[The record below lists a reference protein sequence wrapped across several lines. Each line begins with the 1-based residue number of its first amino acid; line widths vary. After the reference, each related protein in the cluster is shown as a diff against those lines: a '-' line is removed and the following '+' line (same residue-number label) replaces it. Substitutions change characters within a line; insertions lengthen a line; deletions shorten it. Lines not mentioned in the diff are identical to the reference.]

1 MVGRQVMYDLRH
13 RPGIDRLSAFGAQE
27 IMLFPKL
34 LIGVLCSQYLPN
46 EFANF
51 GVHCEGFH
59 IDYGRDGVP
68 LFWRRLYFLLLAS
81 RFAMELLRY
90 GVLGVLILR
99 CANPAKLTKPQFAP
113 AQDLRFLVGRH
124 QGTLAKGTRA
134 RAAG

>member
-51 GVHCEGFH
+51 RMHCELR
-59 IDYGRDGVP
+59 IRYGRDGVSP
-68 LFWRRLYFLLLAS
+68 FAGDLVSSCRRPAS
-81 RFAMELLRY
+81 RWSCSATASW
-90 GVLGVLILR
+90 VS
-99 CANPAKLTKPQFAP
+99 
-113 AQDLRFLVGRH
+113 
-124 QGTLAKGTRA
+124 
-134 RAAG
+134 